1 MKHLQMELTTES
13 LERQKTALENLERS
27 EQEAKRL
34 EAALKNHGGT
44 EDLNRP
50 RRLSAGD
57 VGQSRV
63 DSGDS
68 ENGGEFERENNGIN
82 NGGGKQ
88 LKKRRSTLFSVLSHT
103 LHGIM
108 DVDPEA
114 SRRSSLGK
122 TRESIIQVSHVL
134 LITKSLS
141 RIFFYSPSYFI

>member
-1 MKHLQMELTTES
+1 
-13 LERQKTALENLERS
+13 
-27 EQEAKRL
+27 

-57 VGQSRV
+57 AGQSR

-68 ENGGEFERENNGIN
+68 ENRGDFEREHNGIN
-82 NGGGKQ
+82 NEGGKQ

-122 TRESIIQVSHVL
+122 TRESIIQVSIVFVVARSL
-134 LITKSLS
+134 LRK
-141 RIFFYSPSYFI
+141 IFFTHHLISYE

>member
-13 LERQKTALENLERS
+13 LEKQKTALENLERS

-34 EAALKNHGGT
+34 EAALKNHSGT

-57 VGQSRV
+57 VGQNR

-68 ENGGEFERENNGIN
+68 ENRGELEREYNGIN

-122 TRESIIQVSHVL
+122 TRESIIQVGVVL
-134 LITKSLS
+134 FVTKSLS
-141 RIFFYSPSYFI
+141 SIFFYSPTWSI